1 MFIWN
6 IKKCAKY
13 LTNKR
18 TNIVWDHII
27 SKYKW
32 EEDKNTDKPVFKRH
46 LKEHGNFPFMTSC
59 SLYTG

>member
-1 MFIWN
+1 VQN
-6 IKKCAKY
+6 ISQ
-13 LTNKR
+13 TVW